1 MFKQSNINSYSNNLS
16 HSSMD
21 TSATATAQRANLTHP
36 RPTETSQHRRGR
48 GAARRGRGRGGGIQA
63 NGPRGEESTS
73 HLRRSRGHLH
83 QGRGQAGRTAT
94 SEQAHHIVL
103 SPNAAEFVP
112 GQAKSAIHTH
122 RPRRASILKST
133 ALDIATRTHEDIENG
148 IYECPICTNEVQR
161 NSKVW
166 SCKTCWTVFHL
177 KCVEKW
183 SKNEGS
189 ATVNRQLENGE
200 DPPAKQWRC
209 PGCNLPKEDFPS
221 SYFCWCG
228 KETDPASVPG
238 LPPHSCGQSCGK
250 QRLPKRC
257 PHPCEL
263 LCHAGPC
270 PPCKYMG
277 PTQSCFCGKNIST
290 KRCID
295 TEYDHGW
302 SCDQVC
308 GDLLPCGDHTCTRPC
323 HEGLCGACEIPI
335 DARCYCGKTSK
346 QILCIEKSDEKQS
359 QNQDEQW
366 IGIFDCHLECG
377 REFDCGEHRCERSC
391 HTQDTEP
398 AHCPRSPDIVKHCPC
413 GKTALSEI
421 SLEPR
426 SACTDSIPNC
436 TKSCQKRL
444 RCGHACEQV
453 CHSGECSPCFQR
465 VQVTCRCGRTT
476 MTSMCH
482 QGYEDT
488 SQCTRI
494 CKATLNCGRH
504 ECGEHCCAGEKK
516 ASERQ
521 AIKRK
526 LRPLGT
532 SHIMD
537 YNFEAEHICTRI
549 CGRILKC
556 GTHECPEL
564 CHKGPCKSCREAIFE
579 EISCHC
585 GRTVL
590 QPPLPC
596 GTKPPLCRFDCERAR
611 PCGHPQIGHNCHGD
625 DETCPK
631 CPFLV
636 EKPCMCGKR
645 SLKNQPCFLAD
656 VRCGEVCGRKLR
668 CGSHFCRKQCHRPG
682 ECEDAG
688 QPCTQACGK
697 DKKSCG
703 HPCEDSCHAPS
714 VCKEDKPCQH
724 KILITC
730 DCQHLKTE
738 TRCLASRSSEGNTQK
753 TLKCDDECARL
764 ERNRRLALALN
775 IDPATHQDDHVPY
788 TSQTL
793 QMYQEFP
800 QWAQVQEKE
809 LRIFAA
815 DVSAKRLRFKPM
827 TPRQRSFLHSL
838 SEDFGFDSE
847 SMDPEPYR
855 HVAIF
860 KTPKFVAAPMK
871 TLADCVRIRTV
882 PASTPGT
889 SSQFASDPFNGF
901 LLTSPQF
908 GLTVDELRAALQQA
922 FSTAPTLAFDIS
934 FLPDE
939 SVVLKAKPSS
949 PTTTISPPSL
959 AASLRSLKAAVSAA
973 VASQAIAGSL
983 SLCTVDTS
991 LNVTRKESDQ
1001 SSVHNGWSQVA
1012 AKAASGMKVAPKQIP
1027 IGVKSSYVILGQKA
1041 KKKEK
1046 QEESKDTIAD
1056 DWEEEMRREEEAEGL
1071 QNADLASA

>member
-1 MFKQSNINSYSNNLS
+1 ME
-16 HSSMD
+16 
-21 TSATATAQRANLTHP
+21 TSATITPQTAANTSRSRATEETP
-36 RPTETSQHRRGR
+36 RQRRGR
-48 GAARRGRGRGGGIQA
+48 GAAGRGRGRGGIQA
-63 NGPRGEESTS
+63 NGLRGEESTT

-83 QGRGQAGRTAT
+83 QGRGRAGRTTTT
-94 SEQAHHIVL
+94 SDQAQRVVL
-103 SPNAAEFVP
+103 SPSAAEFIP
-112 GQAKSAIHTH
+112 GQATPTVVARRH
-122 RPRRASILKST
+122 RRASILKSN
-133 ALDIATRTHEDIENG
+133 APDIATRTHEDIENG

-161 NSKVW
+161 NSKIW

-189 ATVNRQLENGE
+189 AIVNRQLENGE
-200 DPPAKQWRC
+200 EPPAKQWRC
-209 PGCNLPKEDFPS
+209 PGCNLPKEELPS
-221 SYFCWCG
+221 SYYCWCQ
-228 KETDPASVPG
+228 KEIDPANIPG

-250 QRLPKRC
+250 QRLLKRC

-277 PTQSCFCGKNIST
+277 PTQTCFCGGNTST
-290 KRCID
+290 KKCVD

-302 SCDQVC
+302 SCGEVC
-308 GDLLPCGDHTCTRPC
+308 GDLLPCGDHVCTRPC

-346 QILCIEKSDEKQS
+346 QILCIEKNDEKQS

-366 IGIFDCHLECG
+366 IGIFNCHLECG
-377 REFDCGEHRCERSC
+377 REFDCGEHRCEKSC
-391 HTQDTEP
+391 HTQDAES
-398 AHCPRSPDIVKHCPC
+398 AHCPRSPDIVEHCPC
-413 GKTALSEI
+413 GKTSLGEI

-426 SACTDSIPNC
+426 SACTDPIPNC
-436 TKSCQKRL
+436 TKPCQKKL
-444 RCGHACEQV
+444 RCGHPCEQV
-453 CHSGECSPCFQR
+453 CHSGECAPCFQR
-465 VQVTCRCGRTT
+465 IQITCRCGRMTI
-476 MTSMCH
+476 TSMCH
-482 QGYEDT
+482 QGYEEIP
-488 SQCTRI
+488 QCTRI

-521 AIKRK
+521 ATRRK

-537 YNFEAEHICTRI
+537 HNFEAEHICTRV
-549 CGRILKC
+549 CERILKC
-556 GTHECPEL
+556 GNHECPEL

-596 GTKPPLCRFDCERAR
+596 GTKPPLCRFDCERIQ

-625 DETCPK
+625 NETCPK

-682 ECEDAG
+682 ECEDAR

-697 DKKSCG
+697 EKKSCG

-724 KILITC
+724 RIFITC

-738 TRCLASRSSEGNTQK
+738 TRCLASRSNEGNTQK

-764 ERNRRLALALN
+764 ERNRKLALALN
-775 IDPATHQDDHVPY
+775 IDPVTHQDDHVPY

-815 DVSAKRLRFKPM
+815 DGTTKRLRFKPM
-827 TPRQRSFLHSL
+827 PPRQRSFLHSL

-847 SMDPEPYR
+847 SMDPEPHR
-855 HVAIF
+855 HVAVF
-860 KTPKFVAAPMK
+860 KTPRFVAAPMK

-882 PASTPGT
+882 PVSNLGS
-889 SSQFASDPFNGF
+889 SSQPPNDLFNGF
-901 LLTSPQF
+901 LLTAPRF
-908 GLTVDELRAALQQA
+908 GLTVDEVRTALQQA

-939 SVVLKAKPSS
+939 SIVLKAKPSS

-973 VASQAIAGSL
+973 VASQSIAGSL

-991 LNVTRKESDQ
+991 LNVTRKDLDQ

-1012 AKAASGMKVAPKQIP
+1012 AKAASGMKFAPKQIP
-1027 IGVKSSYVILGQKA
+1027 VGVKSSYVILGQKA

-1046 QEESKDTIAD
+1046 QEDMIVD
-1056 DWEEEMRREEEAEGL
+1056 DWEEEVRREEAEGL

>member
-1 MFKQSNINSYSNNLS
+1 MNVLN
-16 HSSMD
+16 
-21 TSATATAQRANLTHP
+21 SATKDPA
-36 RPTETSQHRRGR
+36 
-48 GAARRGRGRGGGIQA
+48 
-63 NGPRGEESTS
+63 S
-73 HLRRSRGHLH
+73 HVGK
-83 QGRGQAGRTAT
+83 
-94 SEQAHHIVL
+94 L
-103 SPNAAEFVP
+103 SLK
-112 GQAKSAIHTH
+112 KSAVTVGELFYNH
-122 RPRRASILKST
+122 RSPVAPNHRYAGLI
-133 ALDIATRTHEDIENG
+133 
-148 IYECPICTNEVQR
+148 
-161 NSKVW
+161 
-166 SCKTCWTVFHL
+166 
-177 KCVEKW
+177 
-183 SKNEGS
+183 
-189 ATVNRQLENGE
+189 
-200 DPPAKQWRC
+200 
-209 PGCNLPKEDFPS
+209 
-221 SYFCWCG
+221 
-228 KETDPASVPG
+228 ASVPG
-238 LPPHSCGQSCGK
+238 LVVILRLVTIVMETTKLVQNVHSWLKSLVCVASVHSRINLAFWLMFVAVRFVGASFVVALTFVANNAIVQENARM
-250 QRLPKRC
+250 QDNLAPK
-257 PHPCEL
+257 
-263 LCHAGPC
+263 HAG
-270 PPCKYMG
+270 K
-277 PTQSCFCGKNIST
+277 
-290 KRCID
+290 
-295 TEYDHGW
+295 
-302 SCDQVC
+302 
-308 GDLLPCGDHTCTRPC
+308 TRRV
-323 HEGLCGACEIPI
+323 A
-335 DARCYCGKTSK
+335 A
-346 QILCIEKSDEKQS
+346 ILVKILVM
-359 QNQDEQW
+359 
-366 IGIFDCHLECG
+366 H
-377 REFDCGEHRCERSC
+377 HRC
-391 HTQDTEP
+391 
-398 AHCPRSPDIVKHCPC
+398 
-413 GKTALSEI
+413 
-421 SLEPR
+421 
-426 SACTDSIPNC
+426 
-436 TKSCQKRL
+436 
-444 RCGHACEQV
+444 
-453 CHSGECSPCFQR
+453 
-465 VQVTCRCGRTT
+465 
-476 MTSMCH
+476 
-482 QGYEDT
+482 
-488 SQCTRI
+488 
-494 CKATLNCGRH
+494 
-504 ECGEHCCAGEKK
+504 
-516 ASERQ
+516 
-521 AIKRK
+521 
-526 LRPLGT
+526 
-532 SHIMD
+532 
-537 YNFEAEHICTRI
+537 
-549 CGRILKC
+549 
-556 GTHECPEL
+556 
-564 CHKGPCKSCREAIFE
+564 
-579 EISCHC
+579 
-585 GRTVL
+585 
-590 QPPLPC
+590 
-596 GTKPPLCRFDCERAR
+596 
-611 PCGHPQIGHNCHGD
+611 
-625 DETCPK
+625 
-631 CPFLV
+631 
-636 EKPCMCGKR
+636 
-645 SLKNQPCFLAD
+645 
-656 VRCGEVCGRKLR
+656 
-668 CGSHFCRKQCHRPG
+668 
-682 ECEDAG
+682 
-688 QPCTQACGK
+688 
-697 DKKSCG
+697 
-703 HPCEDSCHAPS
+703 
-714 VCKEDKPCQH
+714 
-724 KILITC
+724 
-730 DCQHLKTE
+730 HLKTE